1 MEMSVD
7 HLAVHKSYAAE
18 NESVDSHSAV
28 DSRTAED
35 TDHGSTD

>member
-1 MEMSVD
+1 MYVD
-7 HLAVHKSYAAE
+7 HLAPDKSYAAE

-28 DSRTAED
+28 DSGIARD